1 MEEKKEQAVVVK
13 PLTLAG
19 RLQKAKKELVD
30 LKLVKTGKNTYSG
43 FEYFELSDFLPSIV
57 RLCEAN
63 GVFTYVTFDD
73 VFGTLTAVNV
83 DDKEDKIIVQ
93 SPMREIQMK
102 GANAIQQLGAVETYT
117 RRYLYLAL
125 FDITE
130 PDILDKELG
139 NPKSDEKQQA
149 KPRQQTPKP
158 QAPKPQKIDLRT
170 IKGEPLHEATLV
182 EIYTLPQVYQDAL
195 LKKCGVTELGQV
207 NQAQAEYVLN
217 QIKKAEENK

>member
-1 MEEKKEQAVVVK
+1 MEEKKEQTVVVK

-19 RLQKAKKELVD
+19 RLQKAKTELVD

-63 GVFTYVTFDD
+63 GVFTYVTFTDEQ
-73 VFGTLTAVNV
+73 GILTAINV
-83 DDKEDKIIVQ
+83 DDKEDKIIVT
-93 SPMREIQMK
+93 SPMREIEMK

-130 PDILDKELG
+130 PDSLDRDLCK
-139 NPKSDEKQQA
+139 DDKQSKNNRQPA
-149 KPRQQTPKP
+149 KPQPK
-158 QAPKPQKIDLRT
+158 AQKKDLKALVGGP
-170 IKGEPLHEATLV
+170 INDATLI
-182 EIYTLPQVYQDAL
+182 EIYALPQNFKDAL
-195 LKKCGVTELGQV
+195 LLKCGVDELGKV
-207 NQAQAEYVLN
+207 NQAQADYVLN
-217 QIKKAEENK
+217 QIKKAEANK